1 MKKIIAM
8 LLTMIMLIS
17 CFGMVAS
24 AKVGDVIG
32 TALHTDIV
40 VYINNLAI
48 PSYIV
53 NGQSVVV
60 AEDLRN
66 FGFDVIWDGNA
77 RTLNIYKNYISP
89 QVVPQFVGKG
99 YTTGSKYANILETD
113 IVVYA
118 NGQRINSFALNGYT
132 MVPVEELTMLGEV
145 NWVPSERALKMWVDN
160 INILDYKQPVSLR
173 YYPGTAAPDFGWIT
187 ESICL
192 EELGVEYLYIGDGN
206 DVQKYIDYIESQGWR
221 YQLNLQSEEGVWFL
235 GYINKSKRTGIA
247 IAEMNG
253 LISVQAQTNMDAWS
267 GEFED

>member
-1 MKKIIAM
+1 MKKIVAL
-8 LLTMIMLIS
+8 LLTMVMLIS

-24 AKVGDVIG
+24 ARVGDVIG

-40 VYINNLAI
+40 VYINNWAI

-66 FGFDVIWDGNA
+66 FGFDVIWDGNN
-77 RTLNIYKNYISP
+77 RRLDIYKNYISP

-160 INILDYKQPVSLR
+160 INMLDYKQPVSLK
-173 YYPGTAAPDFGWIT
+173 YYPGTSAPDFGWIT
-187 ESICL
+187 ESVCL
-192 EELGVEYLYIGDGN
+192 SNEGLDYFYSADGN
-206 DVQKYIDYIESQGWR
+206 DVQRYIDYIESQGWR
-221 YQLNLQSEEGVWFL
+221 YQLNLQDEYGIWYL
-235 GYINKSKRTGIA
+235 AYINKSKRTGIA
-247 IAEMNG
+247 IAEADG
-253 LISVQAQTNMDAWS
+253 FAYVQVKTNIDYWKAQ
-267 GEFED
+267 FE